1 MNVTVE
7 EIENNPHEY
16 LHRVL
21 EGETLI
27 IYREEEPVAEI
38 RPLSET
44 QALRPIGLAKGEFI
58 VPEDFDEPLPEDVL
72 EQFEGK

>member
-7 EIENNPHEY
+7 EVEKHPREY

-21 EGETLI
+21 EGETLVLF
-27 IYREEEPVAEI
+27 RKEQPVAEI
-38 RPLSET
+38 RPLSGESG
-44 QALRPIGLAKGEFI
+44 LRPFGLAKGEFV
-58 VPEDFDEPLPEDVL
+58 VPDDFDAPLPDEVL